1 LELADWLAVNRKT
14 IRRWMSGEDEPRAVM
29 WTELLE
35 ITQERHAQLAE
46 LIKAIAERAEKA

>member
-1 LELADWLAVNRKT
+1 MT
-14 IRRWMSGEDEPRAVM
+14 GEDEPRAVM

-35 ITQERHAQLAE
+35 ITQERHARLAE